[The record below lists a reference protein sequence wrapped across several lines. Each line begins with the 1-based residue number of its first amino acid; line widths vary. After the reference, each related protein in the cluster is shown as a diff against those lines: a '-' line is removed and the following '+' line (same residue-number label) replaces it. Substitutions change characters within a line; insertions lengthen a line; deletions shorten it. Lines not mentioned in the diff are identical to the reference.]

1 METKKSRHHNRCL
14 DFSPICIRVASEKLQ
29 ILLISVSHR
38 RPQPFKLSCVALPSA
53 GTAAQTGH
61 DSWQRNAWDA
71 AHFCVAGRD
80 LYSQIHHSFPVLR
93 SVYHCLHRRRQW
105 YMREEDPCRLF
116 TRNINICPAKAGQ
129 ILIWSPCRQIG
140 TPADSKR
147 RKHMDM

>member
-14 DFSPICIRVASEKLQ
+14 DFSPICIRVASEKFQ

-38 RPQPFKLSCVALPSA
+38 RPQPFKLSCVALLSA

-61 DSWQRNAWDA
+61 DSGQRNAWDA

-93 SVYHCLHRRRQW
+93 SVCSCLHRRRQEH
-105 YMREEDPCRLF
+105 MRKGSSAGFLRK
-116 TRNINICPAKAGQ
+116 TINICPALAGQ